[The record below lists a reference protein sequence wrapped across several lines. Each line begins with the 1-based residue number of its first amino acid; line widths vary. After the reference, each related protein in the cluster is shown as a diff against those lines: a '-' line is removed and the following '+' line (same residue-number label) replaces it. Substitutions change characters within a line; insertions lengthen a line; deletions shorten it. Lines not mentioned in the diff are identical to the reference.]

1 VKVVI
6 VGAGN
11 IGLAIASL
19 LSEEH
24 HDVIL
29 VDRDAVLLERAVQD
43 LDIATR
49 EGSGTDWGLLEE
61 LKELNPDL
69 LIAVTNSDETNL
81 VCCSIAKGLG
91 YPRTIARV
99 RQWRYLSRTRLDF
112 GRLFSVDHFVS
123 PELLAVQDICKDIL
137 SLGSTRVE
145 NFAFGAVQ
153 MRTMVVPQKWNKLD
167 VPLAKLDLP
176 KGVMVG
182 LVARSRPRIKGRPP
196 ETQQIIF
203 PHGSDSFQ
211 AGDEITLIGQT
222 EAMREVHRFFSIQ
235 QEEAQSV
242 VIIGGGLVGYHTAR
256 TLLERGIRV
265 RIIDRNRARCIDL
278 AERLPSAIVLN
289 HDATD
294 ANFLLE
300 ERVQKA
306 DVVVACTTND
316 EVNVHAALLC
326 QEVGCENIIAVVA
339 DAETAPMLRDLGI
352 SHVVSPR
359 TSASNHIM
367 SITQSPSIRSTSA
380 LYENRAKIMELKVSM
395 QSAIVGIP
403 LAELGPHLPKD
414 FLIAVIQN
422 RGRTL
427 VAHGQRILCPGDS
440 AVVISSPKHI
450 DEILE
455 LF

>member
-1 VKVVI
+1 MKVVI
-6 VGAGN
+6 IGAGD
-11 IGLAIASL
+11 IGLAIATL
-19 LSEEH
+19 LSQED

-29 VDRDAVLLERAVQD
+29 VDRNAVLLERAVQE

-49 EGSGTDWGLLEE
+49 EGSGTDWALLEE
-61 LKELNPDL
+61 LKELGPDL
-69 LIAVTNSDETNL
+69 LIAVTHSDEINL
-81 VCCSIAKGLG
+81 VCSSIAKGLG
-91 YPRTIARV
+91 YPRTIVRV
-99 RQWRYLSRTRLDF
+99 RQWRYLSRTRLDC

-137 SLGSTRVE
+137 SLGSTHVE
-145 NFAFGAVQ
+145 NFALGAVQ
-153 MRTMVVPQKWNKLD
+153 MRTMVVPPKWNKLGI
-167 VPLAKLDLP
+167 PLAKLELP
-176 KGVMVG
+176 AGVMVG
-182 LVARSRPRIKGRPP
+182 LVARSQPRGKGKPP
-196 ETQQIIF
+196 EAKRIVF
-203 PHGSDSFQ
+203 PHGDDSFE
-211 AGDEITLIGQT
+211 AGDEVTLIGQT
-222 EAMREVHRFFSIQ
+222 EPMREVHRFFNIE
-235 QEEAQSV
+235 QEEASSV

-265 RIIDRNRARCIDL
+265 RIIDRDRKRCTEL
-278 AERLPSAIVLN
+278 AQQLPHAIVLN

-300 ERVQKA
+300 EKIHRA

-316 EVNVHAALLC
+316 EVNVHTSLLC

-339 DAETAPMLRDLGI
+339 DAETAPMLSDLGI

-367 SITQSPSIRSTSA
+367 SLTRSPSIRSTSS

-403 LAELGPHLPKD
+403 LADLGPHLPKD

-440 AVVISSPKHI
+440 AVVISSPAHV